1 MNGRKGQPWEGQGAH
16 ALVLDQLLMWC
27 CLGDVERDWRVNR
40 RRTWYKMK
48 AKDREWPDPMRTCL
62 PWSGVWILF

>member
-16 ALVLDQLLMWC
+16 ALVLDQLVMQC

-48 AKDREWPDPMRTCL
+48 AKDRE
-62 PWSGVWILF
+62 